1 MSVRFNPYHRWLAV
15 PEGIQAPNHYELL
28 GLRVGEGSAELIRSA
43 ADQRRRR
50 LEPLLAGEHGMLAR
64 RLLAEVA
71 AARSCLLD
79 QRAKAEYDLQ
89 LQRGDQA
96 SADERPLPRCPT
108 EPPVTPRFAK
118 SPPAAPE
125 PGPAAMPDTALKPL
139 DDETA
144 GPRVPMLGKMALDSI
159 LAELVAAMQECRRLY
174 LSFVPPSQGYP
185 KPASRQFSLSQDR
198 LHRGLLA
205 KVYATISEA
214 DARWTYE
221 EQRCAAALLQH
232 VGVPVAEGQLEQT
245 ARKIARQ
252 AAKLEWGRLLQPFW
266 EVPELRPRIAD
277 LETVVC
283 RMANLIAKADGHV
296 AHQET
301 QALQAIQERFRSE
314 PPAAADRASRSPAVG
329 ANSTATP
336 DSAPWE
342 RQAAPRETKPGHVDR
357 GQYRADSLRRLDAL
371 VGLPQIKQE
380 LRELAD
386 WAAFQCQRRQAG
398 LPHETPDLR
407 FLFLGPAGTGKT
419 YVARLLSELLFASG
433 VLKHGHL
440 VEVDGFDLTSREP
453 RDAARL
459 MKDKIRQAIGGT
471 LLIDCSG
478 ALMSAGESPDG
489 IAVRALRENLVAHA
503 DRFAVV
509 LADRSDRL
517 PYQLGRQ
524 PLLAQLFQRTWQFG
538 TYRAGELGQI
548 FQCCCD
554 RSRYRITRPAQI
566 KLLLGLHWQLRQD
579 ADRFGYGHGILR
591 VFERAV
597 HRLAS
602 RIAGRSPLTKDLLT
616 TFHDSDIAI
625 DGVPAQVFS
634 DLADPRRSFRISCP
648 GCAAVTLVGPDFLG
662 IRVECRRCHHRFTS
676 AWGEPME

>member
-1 MSVRFNPYHRWLAV
+1 
-15 PEGIQAPNHYELL
+15 
-28 GLRVGEGSAELIRSA
+28 
-43 ADQRRRR
+43 
-50 LEPLLAGEHGMLAR
+50 
-64 RLLAEVA
+64 
-71 AARSCLLD
+71 
-79 QRAKAEYDLQ
+79 
-89 LQRGDQA
+89 
-96 SADERPLPRCPT
+96 
-108 EPPVTPRFAK
+108 VTPRFGK
-118 SPPAAPE
+118 TPPAAPE
-125 PGPAAMPDTALKPL
+125 PGPAAIQDTALKPL

-205 KVYATISEA
+205 KVYATIS
-214 DARWTYE
+214 
-221 EQRCAAALLQH
+221 
-232 VGVPVAEGQLEQT
+232 
-245 ARKIARQ
+245 
-252 AAKLEWGRLLQPFW
+252 
-266 EVPELRPRIAD
+266 
-277 LETVVC
+277 
-283 RMANLIAKADGHV
+283 
-296 AHQET
+296 
-301 QALQAIQERFRSE
+301 
-314 PPAAADRASRSPAVG
+314 
-329 ANSTATP
+329 
-336 DSAPWE
+336 
-342 RQAAPRETKPGHVDR
+342 
-357 GQYRADSLRRLDAL
+357 
-371 VGLPQIKQE
+371 KQE

-398 LPHETPDLR
+398 LPHEMPDLR

-489 IAVRALRENLVAHA
+489 IAIRALRENLVAHA
-503 DRFAVV
+503 GRFAVV

-524 PLLAQLFQRTWQFG
+524 PRLAQLFQRTWQFG

-554 RSRYRITRPAQI
+554 RSRYRVTRPAQI

-579 ADRFGYGHGILR
+579 ADRFGYGHGVLR

-602 RIAGRSPLTKDLLT
+602 RIAGLSPLTKDLLT
-616 TFHDSDIAI
+616 TFHDSDIVI
-625 DGVPAQVFS
+625 DGVPAQVFK
-634 DLADPRRSFRISCP
+634 DLADPRRSFSISCP
-648 GCAAVTLVGPDFLG
+648 GCAAVTLVGPDSLG

-676 AWGEPME
+676 AWGEPVG